1 MGQVL
6 HVPGPTTLS
15 LSLRGM
21 YLHTSKV
28 PRAWVHRSL
37 VDPGHTETLVHQTLV
52 RLGRSWRQS
61 GWRLVVCMGVVH
73 ERKNHSNYKLLG
85 SKGMPSLK
93 WNRPENS
100 VGTGFST
107 QQWYDVH
114 FGVHRCKNFPA
125 LKHAS
130 LELLHKDFL
139 ALHESEEFSQQQV
152 ETPVAENV
160 ALRVGE
166 ILHWMNDLA
175 LRRKLL
181 CFRPAAW
188 GTTFCF
194 QASQRHFIHIHLKL
208 IMWFKQS
215 AFIMPIFGRVKEVMD
230 ADPKQFWIF

>member
-28 PRAWVHRSL
+28 PRAWIHRSL

-52 RLGRSWRQS
+52 WLRRSWRQS

-100 VGTGFST
+100 VGTDFST

-152 ETPVAENV
+152 ETPVAEYV
-160 ALRVGE
+160 ALRELVKSFTE
-166 ILHWMNDLA
+166 WMTWLSEENCCASGPQHEGQCSVFRL
-175 LRRKLL
+175 LRDISS
-181 CFRPAAW
+181 
-188 GTTFCF
+188 TFT
-194 QASQRHFIHIHLKL
+194 
-208 IMWFKQS
+208 WN
-215 AFIMPIFGRVKEVMD
+215 
-230 ADPKQFWIF
+230 W

>member
-1 MGQVL
+1 MKMGQVL

-28 PRAWVHRSL
+28 PRAWVHQAM

-73 ERKNHSNYKLLG
+73 ERKNHPNYKLLG
-85 SKGMPSLK
+85 SKGMLSLK

-139 ALHESEEFSQQQV
+139 ALHESVEFSQQQV

-160 ALRVGE
+160 ALRELVKSFTE
-166 ILHWMNDLA
+166 WMTWLSEENCSCASGPQHEGQRSVFRL
-175 LRRKLL
+175 LRDISS
-181 CFRPAAW
+181 
-188 GTTFCF
+188 TFT
-194 QASQRHFIHIHLKL
+194 
-208 IMWFKQS
+208 WN
-215 AFIMPIFGRVKEVMD
+215 
-230 ADPKQFWIF
+230 W

>member
-28 PRAWVHRSL
+28 PRAWVHQAM
-37 VDPGHTETLVHQTLV
+37 VDP
-52 RLGRSWRQS
+52 
-61 GWRLVVCMGVVH
+61 VVCMGVVH
-73 ERKNHSNYKLLG
+73 ERKNHPNYKLLG

-93 WNRPENS
+93 WNRPKNS

-107 QQWYDVH
+107 QQWYDVR

-160 ALRVGE
+160 ALRELVKSFTE
-166 ILHWMNDLA
+166 WMTWLSEENCCASGPQHEGQCSVFRL
-175 LRRKLL
+175 LRDISS
-181 CFRPAAW
+181 
-188 GTTFCF
+188 TFT
-194 QASQRHFIHIHLKL
+194 
-208 IMWFKQS
+208 WN
-215 AFIMPIFGRVKEVMD
+215 
-230 ADPKQFWIF
+230 W